1 MGKYKISWSNIKRN
15 RVLGKQILLS
25 MINIKLSEE
34 NNIIIFRDEEKN
46 GLEIYSI
53 SNDVLGLCIQYD
65 DTTISNWVSQL
76 SSKNWVSSSLLYRLA
91 NIIQSKCPD
100 NNIDWVMTF
109 FLVEKKDYLNRYAVL
124 KQELDGGLTKSD
136 DFMTRVEIGRQENI
150 REVNDE
156 IINQVKSNLKQ
167 YGIL

>member
-1 MGKYKISWSNIKRN
+1 
-15 RVLGKQILLS
+15 